1 MFDCHYDLL
10 TYIYMNR
17 EKVSEVREYCN
28 KIFNNNITGGIFNLF
43 YMSEQEMY
51 DELGIEAK
59 DINIIENLKDVKE
72 LIKREN
78 LIPNNIKYIFGIE
91 GLDYLKKI
99 SDMEE
104 LYKLGVRSVN
114 PVWNNHNKFGTGV
127 RPIKIINKQ
136 KGLTKLGKKLIK
148 KLIKLGIAIDVSHAD
163 EETFWDII
171 EECEKLTKEH
181 EQIGGENSGKTTYI
195 HNKKI
200 KPKIFASHSNCKAI
214 CDVPRNLTDKQIRTI
229 ANFGGIIGIVSVK
242 DFCSQDSHTNF
253 EEQYIKHIL
262 HIKDILKNVDNIALA
277 TDDMT
282 YYKIEPEYY
291 QNMNIFNQANVSE
304 CITKLLQENEFSDK
318 EIKQIMY
325 ENYMRFFTD

>member
-1 MFDCHYDLL
+1 MFDGHYDLL
-10 TYIYMNR
+10 TYIYMNK
-17 EKVSEVREYCN
+17 ENISEVREHCN
-28 KIFNNNITGGIFNLF
+28 KIFNENITGGIFNLF

-59 DINIIENLKDVKE
+59 DINIIENLKVVKS
-72 LIKREN
+72 IINKKN
-78 LIPNNIKYIFGIE
+78 LIPNNIKYTFGIE
-91 GLDYLKKI
+91 GLDYLKRI
-99 SDMEE
+99 GDMEE

-127 RPIKIINKQ
+127 RPIKIINKE

-171 EECEKLTKEH
+171 EECEKLTKGHEH
-181 EQIGGENSGKTTYI
+181 IGLKKSGKTSYLY
-195 HNKKI
+195 NRKI

-214 CDVPRNLTDKQIRTI
+214 CDVPRNLTDKQIKAI
-229 ANFGGIIGIVSVK
+229 ANLGGIIGIVSVK
-242 DFCSQDSHTNF
+242 DFCSKDSNANF

-291 QNMNIFNQANVSE
+291 QNMNIFNQASVSGS
-304 CITKLLQENEFSDK
+304 ITELLQENDFSKK
-318 EIKQIMY
+318 EIKQIKY
-325 ENYMRFFTD
+325 ENYNRFFG